1 MLRTGATPR
10 TVLKEFS
17 SRFTRSLRDW
27 FESLGQYK
35 QLQLIQAKI
44 PQVLGLIY
52 DQFLGEATV
61 TNEQTRRE
69 FHLQCIINSTALMIL
84 Y

>member
-1 MLRTGATPR
+1 MDRYSDAQTGTTSQ

-35 QLQLIQAKI
+35 QLQLVQAEI
-44 PQVLGLIY
+44 PQVLSIIY
-52 DQFLGEATV
+52 EQFLGEAT
-61 TNEQTRRE
+61 TANEQTR
-69 FHLQCIINSTALMIL
+69 
-84 Y
+84 